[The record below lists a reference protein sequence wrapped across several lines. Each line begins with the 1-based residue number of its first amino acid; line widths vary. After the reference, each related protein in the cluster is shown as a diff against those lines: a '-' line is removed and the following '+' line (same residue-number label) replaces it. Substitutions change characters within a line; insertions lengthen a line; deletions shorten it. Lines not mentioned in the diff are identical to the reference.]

1 MKGYVKTLK
10 VRGHLLTDLE
20 LINHI
25 LDGLGLEFN
34 VMVASLI
41 TKIESSFEILN
52 LQDAMYILQKHKLR
66 LGKINAYMSSNV
78 ALNFHSTTV
87 NTTSVVKPNIHLTSD
102 HANRHHEK

>member
-10 VRGHLLTDLE
+10 VRGHLVTDLE

-25 LDGLGLEFN
+25 LDGLGPEFN

-66 LGKINAYMSSNV
+66 LGKINA
-78 ALNFHSTTV
+78 
-87 NTTSVVKPNIHLTSD
+87 
-102 HANRHHEK
+102 